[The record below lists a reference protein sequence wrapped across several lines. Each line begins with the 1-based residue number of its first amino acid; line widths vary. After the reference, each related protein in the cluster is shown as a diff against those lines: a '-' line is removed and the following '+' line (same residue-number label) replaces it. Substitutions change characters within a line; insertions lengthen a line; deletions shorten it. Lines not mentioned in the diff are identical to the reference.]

1 MDINKFTIKLQ
12 EALAEAQ
19 SYAFQQKATEFTSA
33 HILKALLEQND
44 SVAISILSVCG
55 VNIQNFIKAVNDMVD
70 SVAVL
75 SGDGNPQVTPS
86 RDLLATL
93 HKMQELANKNG
104 DEFISS
110 EVFLLASL
118 EDKSLTGL
126 YNKFGITKEN

>member
-55 VNIQNFIKAVNDMVD
+55 VNIQNF
-70 SVAVL
+70 
-75 SGDGNPQVTPS
+75 
-86 RDLLATL
+86 
-93 HKMQELANKNG
+93 NK
-104 DEFISS
+104 SC
-110 EVFLLASL
+110 
-118 EDKSLTGL
+118 K
-126 YNKFGITKEN
+126 

>member
-19 SYAFQQKATEFTSA
+19 FLCFSTKSYRVYYSSFT
-33 HILKALLEQND
+33 KVLLEQND
-44 SVAISILSVCG
+44 SVVTSILSVCG
-55 VNIQNFIKAVNDMVD
+55 VNIQSFIKAVNDLVD

-75 SGDGNPQVTPS
+75 AGKGNPKIAPS
-86 RDLLATL
+86 RELITTL
-93 HKMQELANKNG
+93 YKMQEFANKNN

-110 EVFLLASL
+110 DIFLLASL

-126 YNKFGITKEN
+126 YSEI